1 MTDHLVSPDYTL
13 PLGSKSYPLD
23 SSFQTLKAI
32 QHAFQQDLLPIQA
45 RVLDM
50 RQDEIAKLIAIGSGQ
65 PEIEI
70 GQAVL
75 DEVGLTEAGY
85 QLLKAHLMAW
95 LYIAMA
101 PKADREKKRKEMGE
115 LIGKLSPASR
125 GKSTKS

>member
-13 PLGSKSYPLD
+13 PLGTITYTLD
-23 SSFQTLKAI
+23 PSFKTLKAV
-32 QHAFQQDLLPIQA
+32 QHAFQQDLLPLQA

-65 PEIEI
+65 PEDEI

-85 QLLKAHLMAW
+85 ELLKAHLMSW

-101 PKADREKKRKEMGE
+101 PKVERQKKAKQMGE